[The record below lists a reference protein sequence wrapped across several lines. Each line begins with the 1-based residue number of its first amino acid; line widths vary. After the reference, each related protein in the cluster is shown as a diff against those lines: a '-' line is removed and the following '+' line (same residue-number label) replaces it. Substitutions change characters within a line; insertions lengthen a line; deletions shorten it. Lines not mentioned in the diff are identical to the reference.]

1 MPRLLLLFAALLLPA
16 CGNESGGTENTT
28 ATDEETIPFRR
39 DGTLTFE
46 RGGEALTEIAIEIA
60 ETDSARARG
69 LMQRA
74 SLPEESGMLFI
85 FPRAEEQ
92 GFWMA
97 NTPLALDLFFAGADS
112 QIVSIAKYT
121 KPYSAT
127 TVRSEAPAQF
137 VVETPAGFADSY
149 GIVVGD
155 RITWRRRSSGGFA
168 PRPREA
174 DLPGDDSTSE

>member
-1 MPRLLLLFAALLLPA
+1 MRRFLFLIAVLALLPA
-16 CGNESGGTENTT
+16 CSDEPGGRADGADST
-28 ATDEETIPFRR
+28 AAAEEETIPFRR

-46 RGGEALTEIAIEIA
+46 RSGAALTEIAVEIA
-60 ETDSARARG
+60 ATDSARTRG

-74 SLPEESGMLFI
+74 SLPQESGMLFI

-121 KPYSAT
+121 KPYSAS

-149 GIVVGD
+149 GIVEGD
-155 RITWRRRSSGGFA
+155 RIAWTR
-168 PRPREA
+168 
-174 DLPGDDSTSE
+174 GD